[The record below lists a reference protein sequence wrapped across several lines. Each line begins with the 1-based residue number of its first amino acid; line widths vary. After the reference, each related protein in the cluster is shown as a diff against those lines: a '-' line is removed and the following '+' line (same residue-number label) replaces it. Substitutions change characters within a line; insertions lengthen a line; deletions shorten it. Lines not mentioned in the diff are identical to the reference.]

1 VAARTDNPATEQEWR
16 MWRIALGVLLAALG
30 TNTHAEWVKVAESME
45 GKASH
50 YVDPS
55 TMRKMGTLMQ
65 VVTLTDYAE
74 PQVISD
80 TQRFLSVKMQ
90 DAFNCTERTGQ
101 HLSLTALAG
110 NMGAGAVVATEPRP
124 APNRPIAPDTAD
136 EDIWKH
142 VCARN

>member
-1 VAARTDNPATEQEWR
+1 MLR
-16 MWRIALGVLLAALG
+16 MTLVLLLAALG
-30 TNTHAEWVKVAESME
+30 TGAHADWVKVAESME

-50 YVDPS
+50 YVDPA
-55 TMRKMGTLMQ
+55 TMRKMGALMQ
-65 VVTLTDYAE
+65 VVTLTDYTE

-90 DAFNCTERTGQ
+90 DAFNCTERTGR

-110 NMGAGAVVATEPRP
+110 NMGSGAVVATEPQP
-124 APNRPIAPDTAD
+124 APDRAIAPDSAD

-142 VCARN
+142 VCARK